1 MDTQWSL
8 KELYESFECEAFQ
21 NDFKRI
27 DGLIKAF
34 DDLSEFITKDQE
46 NIGEKL
52 EAYIRMWLE
61 LRDVVLQPASTPFK
75 YVSLLLSADSNH
87 AEAVKYKTILMQK
100 SSQTAAS
107 FAKINLWIGQLGDL
121 SEVIE
126 ASELLK
132 EHQFAIQE
140 IREAQSYM
148 LGAKE
153 EGLLAQMRN
162 TSSEAW
168 ETYKNQ
174 LISMHRVEMMVEGEV
189 KSLPLTEVLNMA
201 YESSKEVRKAA
212 YEAELA
218 AYPKVEEGVAAAL
231 NAIKGEV
238 LTVCEAKGYES
249 PLHMTLKT
257 SRMDEETLDAMLT
270 AMRESMP
277 KFRGYL
283 RRKAKMLGY
292 SNGLPWYELY
302 APVVQKEMPF
312 PYEEGKKFVIKNFR
326 TFSDNLADFAEEA
339 IEKSWLDVYPREG
352 KRGGAFCSSVKRIGA
367 CRILLNYGDTLGDA
381 VTMAHELGHGFHNR
395 CLNPESSINTVYP
408 MPLAETASNF
418 CEAIVKKAAM
428 SEVEGEDKL
437 AILESE
443 LSDCTQTIVDIYSRF
458 LFEKAFFEKRKEGY
472 VSVEEI
478 KNLMIEA
485 QKEAYGDGLDHTCLH
500 PYMWTWKTHYYVA
513 KNNFYNFPYAFGLL
527 FARGLYAQYELDKQ
541 GFPEKYEVL
550 LRETGKN
557 TIAGVV
563 KTAGL
568 DVHDINFWRASLKTV
583 EEDIEAFMELTK

>member
-21 NDFKRI
+21 NDFQRI

-87 AEAVKYKTILMQK
+87 AEAAKYKTILMQK

-121 SEVIE
+121 SEVIC

-174 LISMHRVEMMVEGEV
+174 LISVHRVEMMVEGKT

-283 RRKAKMLGY
+283 RRKAEMLGY

-458 LFEKAFFEKRKEGY
+458 LFENAFFEKRKEGY

-478 KNLMIEA
+478 KNLMLEA

-500 PYMWTWKTHYYVA
+500 PYMWTWKTHYYGA

-527 FARGLYAQYELDKQ
+527 FARGLYAQYELDKE